1 MGFQKTQ
8 APSGAKP
15 IHLGMQPKG
24 VAQSSDADKDLP
36 KFAARIEETVVHTGV
51 QHRYGQLY
59 ADFLKARKSIFIDH
73 KSWDLPHTDGME
85 FDQYDTPQSRSVV
98 IHEYGRVLAGV
109 RLLPTTARCGCY
121 SYMLRDAQLGM
132 LPDIPQHVLYE
143 DAPVMPH
150 VWEATRLF
158 VMLDQS
164 AERRM
169 IIQAKLIRGMARAAI
184 EQGATHVIGIVPA
197 VFQRWMNR
205 IGLNALPLGPKMH
218 ISGDYTQAAVMH
230 VAGKATV

>member
-1 MGFQKTQ
+1 MGFHKVKTIDEAESVKVKVLSGQRSNAHQ
-8 APSGAKP
+8 AMPTPSSIGT
-15 IHLGMQPKG
+15 
-24 VAQSSDADKDLP
+24 
-36 KFAARIEETVVHTGV
+36 RIEETVVSANN

-59 ADFLKARKSIFIDH
+59 ADNLRARKAVFIDQ
-73 KSWDLPHTDGME
+73 KSWDLPQTEGME

-121 SYMLRDAQLGM
+121 SYMLRDAQLGL
-132 LPDIPQHVLYE
+132 LPNIPEHVLYE
-143 DAPVMPH
+143 RAPVMPH

-158 VMLDQS
+158 LTKDEP
-164 AERRM
+164 AERRLF
-169 IIQAKLIRGMARAAI
+169 IQTKLIKAMARAAT

-205 IGLNALPLGPKMH
+205 LGLNALPMGPKLN
-218 ISGDYTQAAVMH
+218 ISGDHTQAAVMH
-230 VAGKATV
+230 VANQAH

>member
-1 MGFQKTQ
+1 MGFHKVKTIDEAESVKIKVSSKQKSNAHEV
-8 APSGAKP
+8 APA
-15 IHLGMQPKG
+15 
-24 VAQSSDADKDLP
+24 LP
-36 KFAARIEETVVHTGV
+36 SIVTRIDETIVSASN

-59 ADFLKARKSIFIDH
+59 ADNLRARKAVFIDQ
-73 KSWDLPHTDGME
+73 KSWDLPQTDGME

-121 SYMLRDAQLGM
+121 SYMLRDAQLGL
-132 LPDIPQHVLYE
+132 LPNIPEHVLYE
-143 DAPVMPH
+143 RAPVMPH

-158 VMLDQS
+158 LTKDEP
-164 AERRM
+164 AERRLF
-169 IIQAKLIRGMARAAI
+169 IQTKLIKAMARAAT

-205 IGLNALPLGPKMH
+205 LGLNALPMGPKLN
-218 ISGDYTQAAVMH
+218 IAGDHTQAAVMH
-230 VAGKATV
+230 VAGQH

>member
-1 MGFQKTQ
+1 MSFHVVKTALAEQ
-8 APSGAKP
+8 ALPGGLHSPLTVDRNDGPRSPSP
-15 IHLGMQPKG
+15 L
-24 VAQSSDADKDLP
+24 
-36 KFAARIEETVVHTGV
+36 AARLEETVLSVQN
-51 QHRYGQLY
+51 QHRFGQLY
-59 ADFLKARKSIFIDH
+59 VDLLRARKSVFIDQ

-121 SYMLRDAQLGM
+121 SYMLRDAQRGM
-132 LPDIPQHVLYE
+132 LPDIPQTVLYE
-143 DAPVMPH
+143 SAPVKRH

-158 VMLDQS
+158 VSLNEP

-169 IIQAKLIRGMARAAI
+169 IIQAMIIRAMATAAT

-205 IGLNALPLGPKMH
+205 LGLSALPLGPKLS
-218 ISGDYTQAAVMH
+218 IDGDRTQAAIMH
-230 VAGKATV
+230 VAGFNHV

>member
-1 MGFQKTQ
+1 MGFHKSKASQNVR
-8 APSGAKP
+8 P
-15 IHLGMQPKG
+15 INLGMTPKG
-24 VAQSSDADKDLP
+24 AAALP
-36 KFAARIEETVVHTGV
+36 GAEKELPQFAARIEETIVYVGNH
-51 QHRYGQLY
+51 HRYGQLY

-132 LPDIPQHVLYE
+132 LPDIPDHVLYE

-158 VMLDQS
+158 VMQDQS

-169 IIQAKLIRGMARAAI
+169 IIQAKLIRGMARAAT

-230 VAGKATV
+230 VAAKPTI

>member
-1 MGFQKTQ
+1 MGFQTIKASQGTSSVQ
-8 APSGAKP
+8 SGVSYEENVKSQNAIP
-15 IHLGMQPKG
+15 AVPAVSG
-24 VAQSSDADKDLP
+24 
-36 KFAARIEETVVHTGV
+36 RIEETVISVGN
-51 QHRYGQLY
+51 QHRYGQLFI
-59 ADFLKARKSIFIDH
+59 DNLKARKTVFIDQ
-73 KSWDLPHTDGME
+73 KSWDLPHTEGME

-132 LPDIPQHVLYE
+132 LPDIPDYVLYE
-143 DAPVMPH
+143 KAPVMPH

-158 VMLDQS
+158 VNHNEPAD
-164 AERRM
+164 RRLV
-169 IIQAKLIRGMARAAI
+169 IQTKLIKAMARAAT

-205 IGLNALPLGPKMH
+205 LGLSALPMGPKLN
-218 ISGDYTQAAVMH
+218 ISGDNTQAAVMH
-230 VAGKATV
+230 VAGQVG